1 MDKDLVLH
9 ESFIFLPWEGVL
21 PIQRGI
27 RTMRKITAILLAVLL
42 PVWLAVG
49 AFAADSNPPILE
61 STAAILMDAQ
71 TGQILYGKNMEE
83 QRYPASITKIMT
95 VLLAL
100 ENLQLTDQATVS
112 EDAAIQYYD
121 VTHIGLVPGETVTV
135 EQMVYAAMLMSANDA
150 CNVLAEKVAGS
161 QEDFAQMMNDR
172 AQKIGATGTH
182 FTNPSGLPEDD
193 HYTDRKSVV

>member
-1 MDKDLVLH
+1 
-9 ESFIFLPWEGVL
+9 
-21 PIQRGI
+21 
-27 RTMRKITAILLAVLL
+27 MRKITAILLAVLL

-49 AFAADSNPPILE
+49 AFAADTAPPALE

-121 VTHIGLVPGETVTV
+121 VTHIGLVPGRR
-135 EQMVYAAMLMSANDA
+135 
-150 CNVLAEKVAGS
+150 S
-161 QEDFAQMMNDR
+161 Q
-172 AQKIGATGTH
+172 
-182 FTNPSGLPEDD
+182 
-193 HYTDRKSVV
+193 

>member
-1 MDKDLVLH
+1 
-9 ESFIFLPWEGVL
+9 
-21 PIQRGI
+21 
-27 RTMRKITAILLAVLL
+27 MRKITAILLAVLL

-49 AFAADSNPPILE
+49 AFAADTAPPALE

-112 EDAAIQYYD
+112 EDAAIQYYN
-121 VTHIGLVPGETVTV
+121 IRRNRIIKE
-135 EQMVYAAMLMSANDA
+135 
-150 CNVLAEKVAGS
+150 
-161 QEDFAQMMNDR
+161 
-172 AQKIGATGTH
+172 
-182 FTNPSGLPEDD
+182 
-193 HYTDRKSVV
+193 KSVVLFYLRLILYYHF

>member
-1 MDKDLVLH
+1 
-9 ESFIFLPWEGVL
+9 
-21 PIQRGI
+21 
-27 RTMRKITAILLAVLL
+27 
-42 PVWLAVG
+42 
-49 AFAADSNPPILE
+49 
-61 STAAILMDAQ
+61 
-71 TGQILYGKNMEE
+71 MEE

-172 AQKIGATGTH
+172 AQKIDLL
-182 FTNPSGLPEDD
+182 FYL
-193 HYTDRKSVV
+193 R